1 MNLFRFFI
9 VDFMVLL
16 GDWQILLL
24 CVVVGMV
31 VEVIIGVCFEYL
43 ELGGVGIEMD
53 VDMVEEFGVD
63 VYLYG

>member
-1 MNLFRFFI
+1 
-9 VDFMVLL
+9 
-16 GDWQILLL
+16 
-24 CVVVGMV
+24 MV